1 MPALWQTAW
10 RGSPACGC
18 LPALLSAP
26 GRHLQTV
33 WFRNTT
39 SPYLS
44 WWSRWKH
51 VILVLHTSF
60 SYNCS
65 VPWPQEQFSQGKL
78 CQGSLDSTATSNP
91 CSASPTGQ
99 LNLAEQSQSLLLC
112 ITEKNHLLS
121 TGNPW
126 VLIFLLFFPA
136 KLLSYHL
143 QDHPWFPSVG
153 CGVLTPYVTS
163 TVQIPVSLLFIL
175 RTSPLSLCLNGTLH
189 YILVLSKKAAS
200 WGEMIWISSL
210 QNSLKRD
217 WLVLRTLNS
226 LIKNAAG

>member
-1 MPALWQTAW
+1 MTIKRHGGAPLHVAACLLCSLRSWQTLAN
-10 RGSPACGC
+10 S
-18 LPALLSAP
+18 
-26 GRHLQTV
+26 V

-51 VILVLHTSF
+51 VILVPHTSF

-78 CQGSLDSTATSNP
+78 CQGSLGSTATSNP

-99 LNLAEQSQSLLLC
+99 LNLAEQSQSQLLC
-112 ITEKNHLLS
+112 ITEKKSPSQHRQPLS
-121 TGNPW
+121 SD
-126 VLIFLLFFPA
+126 FSSFFFPA

-163 TVQIPVSLLFIL
+163 IVQIPVSLLFIL
-175 RTSPLSLCLNGTLH
+175 WTSPLSLCLSHWHIALYPGT
-189 YILVLSKKAAS
+189 VQKGCK
-200 WGEMIWISSL
+200 
-210 QNSLKRD
+210 
-217 WLVLRTLNS
+217 LRWNDLDQ
-226 LIKNAAG
+226 LIAK